1 MIEAAK
7 VREYTTEVRQRVIDK
22 QATLKCVDFN
32 SLGTMDKIKNVI
44 ETEQLET
51 YLQFINEFERIVLAM
66 VKAE

>member
-7 VREYTTEVRQRVIDK
+7 VREYTTEVRQRVTDK
-22 QATLKCVDFN
+22 QAALKCVDFN